1 MVALASAVPFIGF
14 GFMDNAI
21 MIMAGPRRPTALAA
35 RQQPAARRAMSAPD
49 ARAGDLIEFQLGTLL
64 SVSTMGA
71 AAIGNLISDV
81 AGVGLGSQA
90 RAPSLSE

>member
-35 RQQPAARRAMSAPD
+35 RQQPAARRALSAPD
-49 ARAGDLIEFQLGTLL
+49 ARA
-64 SVSTMGA
+64 
-71 AAIGNLISDV
+71 
-81 AGVGLGSQA
+81 QA
-90 RAPSLSE
+90 T